1 MRLDDLRF
9 LLDLLNE
16 TLASAIVV
24 LAASLSLYNLT
35 RNIKNRVARTSGFV
49 LFCVTVVYMVD
60 VLLSLGPGLLT
71 FEALVRVQWI
81 GLSLIPAAM
90 FHLSDALLAT
100 TGMPSRGRRRRIVR
114 LLYGIAIVFIWA
126 ATLTDSVI
134 VTEIRL
140 NQVNLRAAP
149 GFLLYLIYYVV
160 VNAVALFNVQRARR
174 RCLTRSTERRMAYL
188 QFAMITPLIGVF
200 PFSAFLDPGGEY
212 STNALILVN
221 IANFGVILMLVFL
234 SFPLSFF
241 GSRVPD
247 RVVKADLLRFML
259 LGPGTGLIALVVV
272 IYTIPATQLVGIPG
286 VDFTPV
292 AVVTM
297 ILMWQWVVDILVP
310 LLERRLI
317 YHNEDDIEHRETL
330 ENLNKRLSTR
340 GDQLQLLEAILE
352 ATCDYLRVDNAFI
365 TAINGHDP
373 VILRKVGE
381 PAIMASDF
389 MSDKESLFQEFEV
402 NHNTL
407 VRPWRSFWL
416 IFLYSTRSQ
425 DTSGNLNL
433 LGFMGIEARS
443 EIIDLTLDDEQTLR
457 TFVRRAAQTLDNM
470 QLQREIFAALEGL
483 LPQLMIT
490 TNRAPEVQ
498 YRQGH
503 TPDQISELN
512 RDEVIEQVHAAL
524 RHYWGGPG
532 LASSRLLGLNIV
544 QNYLAE
550 NDNNAVRAL
559 REVLF
564 QAIENQRP
572 DPEAEPDFRS
582 PEWTIYNILKLRFVD
597 QKKVRD
603 ATRRLY
609 MSDANFYRKQNVAI
623 EAVADALI
631 SMEAEAEVVSAIPEG
646 TTTL

>member
-1 MRLDDLRF
+1 MEDLRII
-9 LLDLLNE
+9 LDLLNE

-49 LFCVTVVYMVD
+49 LFCVTVAYMVD
-60 VLLSLGPGLLT
+60 VLLSLGPGLGT
-71 FEALVRVQWI
+71 FEALVRLQWI

-100 TGMPSRGRRRRIVR
+100 TGLPSRGRRRRVIR
-114 LLYGIAIVFIWA
+114 ILYGIGIAFIIS
-126 ATLTDSVI
+126 ATLTDTV
-134 VTEIRL
+134 VLTEIQD
-140 NQVNLRAAP
+140 NQVNLRATP
-149 GFLLYLIYYVV
+149 GFLLYLAYYLI

-200 PFSAFLDPGGEY
+200 PYSVFLDPGGEY
-212 STNALILVN
+212 SISALILVN
-221 IANFGVILMLVFL
+221 IANFGIILMLVFL

-259 LGPGTGLIALVVV
+259 LGPGTGLVALVVV
-272 IYTIPATQLVGIPG
+272 IYTIPASGLIGIPG
-286 VDFTPV
+286 IDFTPF

-297 ILMWQWVVDILVP
+297 ILMWQWGVDIILP
-310 LLERRLI
+310 WLEQRLI
-317 YHNEDDIEHRETL
+317 YSNEEDIEHRATL

-340 GDQLQLLEAILE
+340 TDQLQLLEAILE

-365 TAINGHDP
+365 VSMNGHDP
-373 VILRKVGE
+373 EILRTVGE
-381 PAIMASDF
+381 PAIIVSDF
-389 MSDKESLFQEFEV
+389 ISDKESLIKEFEA
-402 NHNTL
+402 NYMTL
-407 VRPWRSFWL
+407 VRPWRSFWI
-416 IFLYSTRSQ
+416 IFLYSTRSMEP
-425 DTSGNLNL
+425 SGKPGL
-433 LGFMGIEARS
+433 LGFMGIEARARS
-443 EIIDLTLDDEQTLR
+443 IDLTPDDEQTLR
-457 TFVRRAAQTLDNM
+457 TLVRRAAQTLDDM
-470 QLQREIFAALEGL
+470 QLQREIFAALEGF
-483 LPQLMIT
+483 LPQL
-490 TNRAPEVQ
+490 TNSASRSPEVQ
-498 YRQGH
+498 YRQGR
-503 TPDQISELN
+503 TPSKPSLLN
-512 RDEVIEQVHAAL
+512 RDEVVEQVHAAL

-532 LASSRLLGLNIV
+532 LASSRLLEMNIV
-544 QNYLAE
+544 QSQLSE
-550 NDNNAVRAL
+550 TDNNPIRAL
-559 REVLF
+559 RDVLL

-609 MSDANFYRKQNVAI
+609 MSDANFYRKQNIAI
-623 EAVADALI
+623 EAVADALMI
-631 SMEAEAEVVSAIPEG
+631 MEAEMDLNGAENN
-646 TTTL
+646 